1 MSDPVNPD
9 HYKFDNVEAINILR
23 MVLTPEEYVG
33 GLKFSL
39 WQYLLRYERKG
50 GILDL
55 EKANWYLDKMI
66 EEFRE
71 RTQT

>member
-66 EEFRE
+66 EEFKE